1 MLIGK
6 GAFAFRKHFLELITE
21 ELKHE
26 ENILKGKNEGV
37 SEALILTFLG
47 SAMLGVIET
56 YLMKG
61 IPEPLEVV
69 AEQLGMLL
77 ERNL

>member
-6 GAFAFRKHFLELITE
+6 GAFAFRKHFLELIIE
-21 ELKHE
+21 ELKHD